1 MLLLLIAI
9 RILVVSLNIMVKKC
23 VVGCHS
29 VYHKETTFP
38 AFPPAN
44 HEGHKNKKISFV
56 KNRQPSLILFLA

>member
-1 MLLLLIAI
+1 
-9 RILVVSLNIMVKKC
+9 MVKKC